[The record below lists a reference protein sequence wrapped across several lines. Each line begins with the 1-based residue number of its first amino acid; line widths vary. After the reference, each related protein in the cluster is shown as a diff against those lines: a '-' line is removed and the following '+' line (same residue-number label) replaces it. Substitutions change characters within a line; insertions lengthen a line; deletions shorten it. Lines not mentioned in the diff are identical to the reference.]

1 MARISGSRTRA
12 VEVVASDRSDAAV
25 EDREFKAGQRAM
37 WALGDYHEFARR
49 SLWAF
54 GQELVEACGIGP
66 GQRVLDVAAGSGNVA
81 IRAAQ
86 TGAEVVASDLTPE
99 NFEAGRREAAA
110 QGVRLEWVE
119 ADAEA
124 LPFDDG
130 EFDVVTSAFGAIF
143 APHQQVVADELV
155 RVCRPG
161 GMIGLT
167 VPAPP
172 AATADRVRMLA
183 DFVPLMFGGPLQWGD
198 EEHVAGLFGERV
210 ESLEMWR
217 RRSELGSFADEAELR
232 DFLKVHHPV
241 AVAMYRELGDDP
253 EFAAALDDAF
263 LGVINVWYARGD
275 RGSGTFA
282 QEAVLILARKRRVTP
297 AQADD
302 GRARGPAA
310 A

>member
-1 MARISGSRTRA
+1 L
-12 VEVVASDRSDAAV
+12 ASERSDAAV
-25 EDREFKAGQRAM
+25 EDHEFKAGQRAM

-49 SLWAF
+49 SLWGF

-86 TGAEVVASDLTPE
+86 AGAEVVASDLTPE
-99 NFEAGRREAAA
+99 NFDAGRREAAA

-124 LPFDDG
+124 LPFADG
-130 EFDVVTSAFGAIF
+130 EFDVVTSAFGAVF
-143 APHQQVVADELV
+143 APDQQVVADELV

-161 GMIGLT
+161 GTIGLT

-172 AATADRVRMLA
+172 EGKAVYVRMLA
-183 DFVPLMFGGPLQWGD
+183 DLPSMFGAVSPLRWGD

-210 ESLEMWR
+210 ESLEISR
-217 RRSELGSFADEAELR
+217 RRAELGSFADEAELR

-241 AVAMYRELGDDP
+241 AVGMYRDLGDEP
-253 EFAAALDDAF
+253 EMAAALDDAF
-263 LGVINVWYARGD
+263 LGVINLWYTRGEG
-275 RGSGTFA
+275 GSGTFA
-282 QEAVLILARKRRVTP
+282 QEALFVIARKRRVAP
-297 AQADD
+297 AQA
-302 GRARGPAA
+302 A
-310 A
+310 